1 MRWTSSPD
9 DPAGRVARA
18 EDLDRA
24 GRLGTLADLLRPLSP
39 EEYAAAPVPSREDI
53 RGALERGAEE
63 LRRSAMAPRRRIVD
77 PGIRFR

>member
-1 MRWTSSPD
+1 VTDRD
-9 DPAGRVARA
+9 DK
-18 EDLDRA
+18 
-24 GRLGTLADLLRPLSP
+24 LADLLRPLSP

-63 LRRSAMAPRRRIVD
+63 LHQAATAPRRRRIVD